1 MLPDM
6 RLEGG
11 TGDEVDRTAHRRPRR
26 VLEGEERREP
36 NRPLELDEHVDIA
49 VGRGIA
55 ARDRA
60 EYAQRADRPATPEI
74 GQRGTQRRQHLL
86 AVGHADI
93 SITVSVPRPLGRAS
107 ALALTL
113 PPNAV
118 VAGTKPGH
126 DEAGKR
132 NQV

>member
-1 MLPDM
+1 M

-11 TGDEVDRTAHRRPRR
+11 AGDEVDRTTHRSPQR

-36 NRPLELDEHVDIA
+36 NRPLELDEHVYIA

-55 ARDRA
+55 ARDRT
-60 EYAQRADRPATPEI
+60 EYAQRADRPAAPEI

-93 SITVSVPRPLGRAS
+93 SITVSVPARS
-107 ALALTL
+107 
-113 PPNAV
+113 V
-118 VAGTKPGH
+118 VLVPWL
-126 DEAGKR
+126 
-132 NQV
+132 

>member
-55 ARDRA
+55 A
-60 EYAQRADRPATPEI
+60 ATEPNMPSERI
-74 GQRGTQRRQHLL
+74 GQRRLRSGSAERS
-86 AVGHADI
+86 AVSTSSRSVMPI
-93 SITVSVPRPLGRAS
+93 SPSPCPCPARSVVLVPWL
-107 ALALTL
+107 
-113 PPNAV
+113 
-118 VAGTKPGH
+118 
-126 DEAGKR
+126 
-132 NQV
+132 